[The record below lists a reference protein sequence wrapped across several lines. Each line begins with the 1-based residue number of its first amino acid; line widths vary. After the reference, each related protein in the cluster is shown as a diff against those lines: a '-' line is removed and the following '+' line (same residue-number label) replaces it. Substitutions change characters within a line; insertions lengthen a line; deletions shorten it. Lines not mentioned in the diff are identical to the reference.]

1 VIRNCGK
8 NGKAKTLMGYANPN
22 GSIEFKNSLHVQR
35 IGDETANAEYN
46 LPTSPRPQN
55 FLGEK
60 VC

>member
-1 VIRNCGK
+1 
-8 NGKAKTLMGYANPN
+8 MGYANPN

-46 LPTSPRPQN
+46 SPTSPRPQN